1 MPVTDTIADFITRIR
16 NAGQARHKYVTAP
29 ASKMKHAIAEILRDQ
44 GFVGDVALMEEEGH
58 KVIKV
63 GLMYY
68 EGKPVIQDIQ
78 RVSKSGRRIYS
89 PVEKLPRVSN
99 GLGIAIISTSKGLM
113 TDKQARAYNVG
124 GEIICTVR

>member
-16 NAGQARHKYVTAP
+16 NAGKARHKFVISP
-29 ASKMKHAIAEILRDQ
+29 ASKMKLSIAQILKDQ
-44 GFVGDVALMEEEGH
+44 GFVGEVSEFQQESQSFIKVAL
-58 KVIKV
+58 K
-63 GLMYY
+63 YY
-68 EGKPVIQDIQ
+68 EGQPVIQEIQ
-78 RVSKSGRRIYS
+78 RVSTPGRRIYS

-113 TDKQARAYNVG
+113 TDKQARTYNVG